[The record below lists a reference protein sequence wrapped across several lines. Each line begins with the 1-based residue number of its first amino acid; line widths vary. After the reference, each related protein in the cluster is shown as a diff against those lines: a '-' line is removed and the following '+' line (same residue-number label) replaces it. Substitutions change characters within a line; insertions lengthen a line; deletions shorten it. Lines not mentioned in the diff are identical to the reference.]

1 MKEYVAE
8 TGGRYTYSDDILNLQ
23 ELALSMSTIF
33 DGCSDF
39 IISGCTVEGST
50 ISPGYVWLGGKVRR
64 FEGVTDAVF
73 PYYIYESNRHE
84 SVVYANEVN
93 KRGRTCYL
101 CAAGKTVPTT
111 ADPVTG
117 KIPATIEVRA
127 DYAPRFIDKFFG
139 RYAVLLETPFQRQ
152 TIKKDLVLAGVFTAN
167 KEINSKTAV
176 SVSGE
181 NGYSLKGIVKSDG
194 NASLGA
200 YLNGLLV
207 NEIVIRTDGTFSFM
221 KQGKELARVT
231 GDGISYGT
239 SLSDNSRIGA
249 IHIQGCDIY
258 NTQDVTDEGT
268 IRINYYGVEGGGTK
282 FRDFAVYDGKLSLTP
297 IFKVVGKSA
306 TAQVNGLFSVNS
318 AGRGIDLCNTAYTK
332 DDTKLLNTLSWK
344 DSAGAVIAT
353 VGFDTAD
360 SYRFVVRNA
369 LGDIVIAP
377 LGSVDII
384 GTLKVNGK
392 SVADTYVTVTTYT
405 SGMNGKVDKVDGKQ
419 LSTEDFTT
427 EYKRKLDAIST
438 GGITE
443 GGTGYVTSGAVAE
456 ALKTKLSADQ
466 NLRDVVDK
474 GAARTALDVYSKP
487 ESQEVFLQIS
497 EGLQELVRL
506 TADEINGMTPEEA
519 SALKA
524 QRQAAVRATL
534 DAEKGGTGELKLTKT
549 SNLSDLPDKSKARKN
564 LEVYSKTEV
573 DGMMAGKLG
582 TDSAYQGVVFTPEFR
597 DKLINIE
604 TGSFAYVDT
613 DGKSHTQVEGYVTT
627 SAVVKELKKKAN
639 WLLDGYNATELATIA
654 KNLEFYAKSVA
665 DGRFARME
673 NLFQDYIT
681 YLVGQG
687 NSTTQAQQILRE
699 KLNLLSKDEI
709 VKDYLR
715 KDAKLTDLVLGTT
728 EAQRQVCR
736 TLGAAFAT
744 DYQPLLVD
752 TGWLQ
757 MENSGQGTD
766 TRNFFVRQIGNIV
779 SIQGEINTAKR
790 DGSNW
795 GGVIAM
801 IPNKIQPPKYSVR
814 CTAANWND
822 DHKYNR
828 GSSFTIYGGS
838 RKVQLYERGF
848 YNVDCQLNFTYFV

>member
-23 ELALSMSTIF
+23 ALALSMSTIF
-33 DGCSDF
+33 DACSDF
-39 IISGCTVEGST
+39 IISGCNVEGSAIT
-50 ISPGYVWLGGKVRR
+50 PGYVWLGGKVRH
-64 FEGVTDAVF
+64 FEGVADATF

-101 CAAGKTVPTT
+101 CAAGKTIPAT

-117 KIPATIEVRA
+117 KIPAAIEVTA

-152 TIKKDLVLAGVFTAN
+152 TIKKDLVLAGQFTAN
-167 KEINSKTAV
+167 KDINSKTSV

-181 NGYSLKGIVKSDG
+181 NGYSLRGVVKSDG

-221 KQGKELARVT
+221 KEGKELARVT

-239 SLSDNSRIGA
+239 SLSDKSRIGA
-249 IHIQGCDIY
+249 LHIQGCDIY
-258 NTQDVTDEGT
+258 NTQDVTDEGVV
-268 IRINYYGVEGGGTK
+268 RVNYYGAEGGGTK

-297 IFKVVGKSA
+297 VFKVIGK
-306 TAQVNGLFSVNS
+306 TAIAQINGLFSVHS
-318 AGRGIDLCNTAYTK
+318 AGRGVDLCNTAYTK
-332 DDTKLLNTLSWK
+332 DDTKLQNTLSWK
-344 DSAGAVIAT
+344 DSAGSVIAT

-360 SYRFVVRNA
+360 SYRYIIRNT

-377 LGSVDII
+377 LGSVDVI

-392 SVADTYVTVTTYT
+392 SVANTYVTVTAYT
-405 SGMNGKVDKVDGKQ
+405 TGMAGKVDKVEGRQ

-427 EYKRKLDAIST
+427 EYRQKLDAIST
-438 GGITE
+438 GAITE
-443 GGTGYVTSGAVAE
+443 GGTGYVTSAAVAE
-456 ALKTKLSADQ
+456 ALKAKLTADQ
-466 NLRDVVDK
+466 NLRDVMDK
-474 GAARTALDVYSKP
+474 GAARTALDVYSKS
-487 ESQEVFLQIS
+487 ESRGVFLQIS

-506 TADEINGMTPEEA
+506 TTDEVNNLGPEGA
-519 SALKA
+519 QALKA
-524 QRQAAVRATL
+524 ERQAAVRATL
-534 DAEKGGTGELKLTKT
+534 DAEKGGTGELKLAKT
-549 SNLSDLPDKSKARKN
+549 SNLGDLPDKSKARKN
-564 LEVYSKTEV
+564 LEVYSKTEI

-582 TDSAYQGVVFTPEFR
+582 TDSAYQGIIFTAEMR
-597 DKLINIE
+597 DKLDGIE
-604 TGSFAYVDT
+604 TGAFAYT
-613 DGKSHTQVEGYVTT
+613 DQDGRSHSQVEGYVLT
-627 SAVVKELKKKAN
+627 SAVVKELKKKADR
-639 WLLDGYNATELATIA
+639 LLDGYNSAEIATIA
-654 KNLEFYAKSVA
+654 KNLEIYTRTAA
-665 DGRFARME
+665 DDRFAQVA

-687 NSTTQAQQILRE
+687 KSTAQAQAILRE
-699 KLNLLSKDEI
+699 KLNLLSKDEV

-715 KDAKLTDLVLGTT
+715 KDAKLTDLVLGST

-736 TLGAAFAT
+736 TLGAAFAE
-744 DYQPLLVD
+744 DYQPLLID
-752 TGWLQ
+752 TGWIQ
-757 MENSGQGTD
+757 MENSGQETD

-779 SIQGEINTAKR
+779 SIQGQINTAKS
-790 DGSNW
+790 DGGNW

-828 GSSFTIYGGS
+828 GSSFTIYGGQ
-838 RKVQLYERGF
+838 RKVQLYERGM
-848 YNVDCQLNFTYFV
+848 YNVNVELNFTYFV

>member
-23 ELALSMSTIF
+23 ALALSMSTIF

-50 ISPGYVWLGGKVRR
+50 ISPGYVWLGGKVRY
-64 FEGVTDAVF
+64 FEGVSDATF

-101 CAAGKTVPTT
+101 CAAGKTIPTT
-111 ADPVTG
+111 TDPVTG
-117 KIPATIEVRA
+117 KIPAVIEVKP

-152 TIKKDLVLAGVFTAN
+152 TIKKDLVLAGQFSAN
-167 KEINSKTAV
+167 KDINSKTSV

-181 NGYSLKGIVKSDG
+181 NGYSLRGVVKSDG

-258 NTQDVTDEGT
+258 NTQDVTDEGAV
-268 IRINYYGVEGGGTK
+268 RINYYGVEGGGAK

-297 IFKVVGKSA
+297 IFKVIGKTA
-306 TAQVNGLFSVNS
+306 VAQVNGLFSVHS
-318 AGRGIDLCNTAYTK
+318 AGRGLDLCNTAYTK
-332 DDTKLLNTLSWK
+332 DDTKLQNTLSWK
-344 DSAGAVIAT
+344 DSAGNVIAA
-353 VGFDTAD
+353 VGFDTTD
-360 SYRFVVRNA
+360 SYRYIIRNA

-377 LGSVDII
+377 LGSVDVI

-405 SGMNGKVDKVDGKQ
+405 SGMNGKVDKIEGKQ

-438 GGITE
+438 GTITE
-443 GGTGYVTSGAVAE
+443 GGTGYVTSAAVAE

-466 NLRDVVDK
+466 NLRDVMDK
-474 GAARTALDVYSKP
+474 GAARTALDVYSKT
-487 ESQEVFLQIS
+487 ESQSVFLQIS

-506 TADEINGMTPEEA
+506 TADEVNSLTPEEA
-519 SALKA
+519 QALKA
-524 QRQAAVRATL
+524 ERQAAVRATL
-534 DAEKGGTGELKLTKT
+534 DTEKGGTGELKLTKT

-564 LEVYSKTEV
+564 LEVYSKTEI

-582 TDSAYQGVVFTPEFR
+582 TDSAYQGIIFTAEMR
-597 DKLINIE
+597 DKLNDIE
-604 TGSFAYVDT
+604 TGAFAYT
-613 DGKSHTQVEGYVTT
+613 DHEGKSHSQVEGYVLT
-627 SAVVKELKKKAN
+627 SAVVKELMKKAN
-639 WLLDGYNATELATIA
+639 WLLDGYNTTEIATIA
-654 KNLEFYAKSVA
+654 KNLDIYTRTGA
-665 DGRFARME
+665 DGRFAQVA

-687 NSTTQAQQILRE
+687 KSTAQAQAILRE
-699 KLNLLSKDEI
+699 KLNLLSKDEV

-715 KDAKLTDLVLGTT
+715 KDSKLTDLVLNST

-736 TLGAAFAT
+736 TLGAAFAE
-744 DYQPLLVD
+744 DYQPLLID
-752 TGWLQ
+752 TGWIQ

>member
-23 ELALSMSTIF
+23 ALALSMSTIF

-50 ISPGYVWLGGKVRR
+50 ISPGYVWLGGKVRH
-64 FEGVTDAVF
+64 FEGVSDATF

-101 CAAGKTVPTT
+101 CAAGKAVPTT
-111 ADPVTG
+111 VDSVTG
-117 KIPATIEVRA
+117 KIPAAIEVKP

-152 TIKKDLVLAGVFTAN
+152 TIKKDMVLVGQFTAN
-167 KEINSKTAV
+167 KDINSKTSV

-181 NGYSLKGIVKSDG
+181 NGYSLRGVVKSDG

-258 NTQDVTDEGT
+258 NTQDVTDEGAV
-268 IRINYYGVEGGGTK
+268 RINYYGVEGGGAK
-282 FRDFAVYDGKLSLTP
+282 FRDFAVYDGKLSLNP
-297 IFKVVGKSA
+297 IFKVIGKTA
-306 TAQVNGLFSVNS
+306 TAQVSGLLSVYS

-332 DDTKLLNTLSWK
+332 DDTKLQNTLSWK
-344 DSAGAVIAT
+344 DSAGNVIAA
-353 VGFDTAD
+353 VGFDTTD
-360 SYRFVVRNA
+360 SYRYIIRNA

-377 LGSVDII
+377 LGSVDVI

-438 GGITE
+438 GTITE
-443 GGTGYVTSGAVAE
+443 GGTGYVTSAAVAE

-466 NLRDVVDK
+466 NLRDVMDK
-474 GAARTALDVYSKP
+474 GAARTALDVYSKT
-487 ESQEVFLQIS
+487 ESQGVFLQIS

-506 TADEINGMTPEEA
+506 TADEVNSLTPEEA
-519 SALKA
+519 QALKA
-524 QRQAAVRATL
+524 ERQAAVRATL

-564 LEVYSKTEV
+564 LEVYSKSEI

-582 TDSAYQGVVFTPEFR
+582 TDSAYQGIIFTAEMR
-597 DKLINIE
+597 DKLNDIE
-604 TGSFAYVDT
+604 TGAFAYT
-613 DGKSHTQVEGYVTT
+613 DHEGKSHSQIEGYVLT

-639 WLLDGYNATELATIA
+639 WLLDGYNTTEIATIA
-654 KNLEFYAKSVA
+654 KNLDIYTRTGA
-665 DGRFARME
+665 DGRFAQVA

-687 NSTTQAQQILRE
+687 NSTAQAQAILRE
-699 KLNLLSKDEI
+699 KLNLLSKDEV

-715 KDAKLTDLVLGTT
+715 KDSKLTDLVLGST

-736 TLGAAFAT
+736 TLGAAFAE
-744 DYQPLLVD
+744 DYQPLLID
-752 TGWLQ
+752 TGWIQ

-779 SIQGEINTAKR
+779 SIQGYINTAKR

-828 GSSFTIYGGS
+828 GSSFTIYGGQ
-838 RKVQLYERGF
+838 RKVQLYERGM
-848 YNVDCQLNFTYFV
+848 YNVDVELNFTYFV

>member
-8 TGGRYTYSDDILNLQ
+8 KGGRYTYSDDILNLQ
-23 ELALSMSTIF
+23 ELALSMNTIF

-50 ISPGYVWLGGKVRR
+50 ISPGYVWLGGKVRH
-64 FEGVTDAVF
+64 FEGVSDATF

-101 CAAGKTVPTT
+101 CAAGKTIPTT
-111 ADPVTG
+111 TDPATG
-117 KIPATIEVRA
+117 KIPAAIEVKP

-152 TIKKDLVLAGVFTAN
+152 TIKKDLVLAGQFSAN
-167 KEINSKTAV
+167 KDINSKTSV

-181 NGYSLKGIVKSDG
+181 NGYSLKGVVKSDG

-207 NEIVIRTDGTFSFM
+207 NEIVIRTDGTFSFI

-239 SLSDNSRIGA
+239 SLSNNSRIGA
-249 IHIQGCDIY
+249 IHIRGCDIY
-258 NTQDVTDEGT
+258 NTQDVTDEGAV
-268 IRINYYGVEGGGTK
+268 RINYYGVEGGGTK
-282 FRDFAVYDGKLSLTP
+282 FRDFAVYDGKLSLNP
-297 IFKVVGKSA
+297 IFKVIGKIA
-306 TAQVNGLFSVNS
+306 TAQVSGLLSVYS
-318 AGRGIDLCNTAYTK
+318 AGRGIDICNTAYTK
-332 DDTKLLNTLSWK
+332 DDPKLQNTLFWK
-344 DSAGAVIAT
+344 DSAGSVIAA

-360 SYRFVVRNA
+360 SYRYIIRNA

-377 LGSVDII
+377 LGSVDVI

-392 SVADTYVTVTTYT
+392 SVADTYVTVTAYT
-405 SGMNGKVDKVDGKQ
+405 SGMNGKVDKVEGKQ

-466 NLRDVVDK
+466 NLRDVMDK
-474 GAARTALDVYSKP
+474 GAARTALDVYSKT
-487 ESQEVFLQIS
+487 ESQGVFLQIS

-506 TADEINGMTPEEA
+506 TADEVNNLTPEEVQ
-519 SALKA
+519 ALKA
-524 QRQAAVRATL
+524 ERQAAVRATL

-549 SNLSDLPDKSKARKN
+549 SNLSDLPDKGKARKN
-564 LEVYSKTEV
+564 LEVYSRSEI

-582 TDSAYQGVVFTPEFR
+582 TDSAYQGIIFTAEMR
-597 DKLINIE
+597 DKLNDIE
-604 TGSFAYVDT
+604 TGAFAYT
-613 DGKSHTQVEGYVTT
+613 DHEGKSHSQVEGYVLT

-639 WLLDGYNATELATIA
+639 WLLDGYNTTEVATIA
-654 KNLEFYAKSVA
+654 KNLDIYTRTGA
-665 DGRFARME
+665 DERFAQVA

-687 NSTTQAQQILRE
+687 NSTAQAQAILRE
-699 KLNLLSKDEI
+699 KLNLLSKDEVI
-709 VKDYLR
+709 KDYLR
-715 KDAKLTDLVLGTT
+715 KDSKLTDLVLGST

-736 TLGAAFAT
+736 TLGAAFAE
-744 DYQPLLVD
+744 DYQPLLID
-752 TGWLQ
+752 TGWIQ

-766 TRNFFVRQIGNIV
+766 TRNLFVRQIGSIV

-828 GSSFTIYGGS
+828 GSSFTIYGGQ
-838 RKVQLYERGF
+838 RKLQLYERGF
-848 YNVDCQLNFTYFV
+848 YNVNCQLNFTYFV

>member
-50 ISPGYVWLGGKVRR
+50 ISPGYVWLGGKVRH

-101 CAAGKTVPTT
+101 CAAGKTIPTT
-111 ADPVTG
+111 TDPVTG

-152 TIKKDLVLAGVFTAN
+152 TIKKDLVLAGMFTAN

-258 NTQDVTDEGT
+258 NTQDVTDEGA

-297 IFKVVGKSA
+297 IFKVIGKSA
-306 TAQVNGLFSVNS
+306 TAQVNGLFSIHS

-332 DDTKLLNTLSWK
+332 DDPKLQNTLSWR
-344 DSAGAVIAT
+344 DSTGAVIAA

-392 SVADTYVTVTTYT
+392 SVADTYVTIDAYT
-405 SGMNGKVDKVDGKQ
+405 KGMEARSIRSRASSSPPRILL
-419 LSTEDFTT
+419 LSTSES
-427 EYKRKLDAIST
+427 LM
-438 GGITE
+438 
-443 GGTGYVTSGAVAE
+443 
-456 ALKTKLSADQ
+456 LSAQ
-466 NLRDVVDK
+466 V
-474 GAARTALDVYSKP
+474 
-487 ESQEVFLQIS
+487 
-497 EGLQELVRL
+497 
-506 TADEINGMTPEEA
+506 A
-519 SALKA
+519 SAKVV
-524 QRQAAVRATL
+524 QA
-534 DAEKGGTGELKLTKT
+534 
-549 SNLSDLPDKSKARKN
+549 
-564 LEVYSKTEV
+564 
-573 DGMMAGKLG
+573 M
-582 TDSAYQGVVFTPEFR
+582 
-597 DKLINIE
+597 
-604 TGSFAYVDT
+604 
-613 DGKSHTQVEGYVTT
+613 
-627 SAVVKELKKKAN
+627 
-639 WLLDGYNATELATIA
+639 
-654 KNLEFYAKSVA
+654 
-665 DGRFARME
+665 
-673 NLFQDYIT
+673 
-681 YLVGQG
+681 
-687 NSTTQAQQILRE
+687 
-699 KLNLLSKDEI
+699 
-709 VKDYLR
+709 
-715 KDAKLTDLVLGTT
+715 
-728 EAQRQVCR
+728 
-736 TLGAAFAT
+736 
-744 DYQPLLVD
+744 
-752 TGWLQ
+752 
-757 MENSGQGTD
+757 
-766 TRNFFVRQIGNIV
+766 
-779 SIQGEINTAKR
+779 
-790 DGSNW
+790 
-795 GGVIAM
+795 
-801 IPNKIQPPKYSVR
+801 
-814 CTAANWND
+814 
-822 DHKYNR
+822 
-828 GSSFTIYGGS
+828 
-838 RKVQLYERGF
+838 
-848 YNVDCQLNFTYFV
+848 

>member
-23 ELALSMSTIF
+23 ALALSMSTIF

-50 ISPGYVWLGGKVRR
+50 ISPGYVWLGGKVRH
-64 FEGVTDAVF
+64 FEGVSDATF

-101 CAAGKTVPTT
+101 CAAGKTIPTIT
-111 ADPVTG
+111 DPVTG
-117 KIPATIEVRA
+117 KIPAAIEVKP

-152 TIKKDLVLAGVFTAN
+152 TIKKDMVLAGQFTAN
-167 KEINSKTAV
+167 KDINSKTSV

-181 NGYSLKGIVKSDG
+181 NGYSLRGVVKSDG

-249 IHIQGCDIY
+249 IHIRGCDIY
-258 NTQDVTDEGT
+258 NTQDVTDEGAV
-268 IRINYYGVEGGGTK
+268 RINYYGVEGGGTK
-282 FRDFAVYDGKLSLTP
+282 FRDFAVYDGKLSLNP
-297 IFKVVGKSA
+297 IFKVIGKTA
-306 TAQVNGLFSVNS
+306 TAQVSGLLSVYS

-332 DDTKLLNTLSWK
+332 DDTKLQNTLSWK
-344 DSAGAVIAT
+344 DSAGSVIAA
-353 VGFDTAD
+353 VGYDTAD
-360 SYRFVVRNA
+360 SYRYIIRNA

-377 LGSVDII
+377 LGSVDVI

-392 SVADTYVTVTTYT
+392 SVADTYVTVTAYT

-438 GGITE
+438 GTITE
-443 GGTGYVTSGAVAE
+443 GGTGYVTSAAVAE

-466 NLRDVVDK
+466 NLRDVMDK
-474 GAARTALDVYSKP
+474 GAARTALDVYSKT
-487 ESQEVFLQIS
+487 ESQGVFLQIS

-506 TADEINGMTPEEA
+506 TADEVNNLTPEEA
-519 SALKA
+519 QALKA
-524 QRQAAVRATL
+524 ERQAAVRATL

-564 LEVYSKTEV
+564 LEVYSKTEI

-582 TDSAYQGVVFTPEFR
+582 TDSAYQGIIFTAEMR
-597 DKLINIE
+597 DKLNDIE
-604 TGSFAYVDT
+604 TGAFAYT
-613 DGKSHTQVEGYVTT
+613 DHEGKSHSQVEGYVLT

-639 WLLDGYNATELATIA
+639 WLLDGYNSTEIATIA
-654 KNLEFYAKSVA
+654 KNLEIYTRTGA
-665 DGRFARME
+665 DGRFAQVA

-687 NSTTQAQQILRE
+687 NSTAQAQAILRE
-699 KLNLLSKDEI
+699 KLNLLSKDEV

-715 KDAKLTDLVLGTT
+715 KDSKLTDLVLSST

-736 TLGAAFAT
+736 TLGAAFAE
-744 DYQPLLVD
+744 DYQPLLID
-752 TGWLQ
+752 TGWIQ

-766 TRNFFVRQIGNIV
+766 TSNFFVRQIGNIV
-779 SIQGEINTAKR
+779 SIQGYINTAKR

-828 GSSFTIYGGS
+828 GSSFTIYGGQ
-838 RKVQLYERGF
+838 RKVQLYERGM
-848 YNVDCQLNFTYFV
+848 YNVNVELNFTYFV

>member
-23 ELALSMSTIF
+23 ALALSMSTIF

-50 ISPGYVWLGGKVRR
+50 ISPGYVWLGGKVRY
-64 FEGVTDAVF
+64 FEGVSDATF

-101 CAAGKTVPTT
+101 CAAGKTIPTT
-111 ADPVTG
+111 TDPVTG
-117 KIPATIEVRA
+117 KIPAAIEVKP

-152 TIKKDLVLAGVFTAN
+152 TIKKDMVLAGQFTAN
-167 KEINSKTAV
+167 KDINSKTSV

-181 NGYSLKGIVKSDG
+181 NGYSLRGVVKSDG

-239 SLSDNSRIGA
+239 SLSDNSHIGA

-258 NTQDVTDEGT
+258 NTQDVTDEGAV
-268 IRINYYGVEGGGTK
+268 RINYYGVEGGGAK
-282 FRDFAVYDGKLSLTP
+282 FRNFAVYDGKLSLNP
-297 IFKVVGKSA
+297 IFKVIGKTA
-306 TAQVNGLFSVNS
+306 TAQVSGLFSVHS
-318 AGRGIDLCNTAYTK
+318 AGRGIDFCNTAYTK
-332 DDTKLLNTLSWK
+332 DDTKLQNTLSWK
-344 DSAGAVIAT
+344 DSAGSIIAA

-360 SYRFVVRNA
+360 SYRYIIRNV

-377 LGSVDII
+377 LGSVDVI

-405 SGMNGKVDKVDGKQ
+405 SGMNRKVDKVDGKQ

-466 NLRDVVDK
+466 NLRDVMDK
-474 GAARTALDVYSKP
+474 GAARTALDVYSKT
-487 ESQEVFLQIS
+487 ESQGVFLQIS

-506 TADEINGMTPEEA
+506 TADEINSMTPEEA
-519 SALKA
+519 QALKA
-524 QRQAAVRATL
+524 ERKAAVRATL

-564 LEVYSKTEV
+564 LEVYSKTEI

-582 TDSAYQGVVFTPEFR
+582 TDSAYQGIIFTAEMR
-597 DKLINIE
+597 DKLNDIE
-604 TGSFAYVDT
+604 TGAFAYT
-613 DGKSHTQVEGYVTT
+613 DHEGKSHSQVEGYVLT

-639 WLLDGYNATELATIA
+639 WLLDGYNTTEIATIA
-654 KNLEFYAKSVA
+654 KNLDIYTRTGA
-665 DGRFARME
+665 DGRFAQVA

-687 NSTTQAQQILRE
+687 KSTAQAQAILRE
-699 KLNLLSKDEI
+699 KLNLLSKDEV

-715 KDAKLTDLVLGTT
+715 KDSKLTDLVLNST

-736 TLGAAFAT
+736 TLGAAFAE
-744 DYQPLLVD
+744 DYQPLLID
-752 TGWLQ
+752 TGWIQ

-779 SIQGEINTAKR
+779 SIQGYINTAKR

-838 RKVQLYERGF
+838 RKVQLYERGM
-848 YNVDCQLNFTYFV
+848 YNVDVELNFTYFV

>member
-23 ELALSMSTIF
+23 ALALSMSTIF

-50 ISPGYVWLGGKVRR
+50 ISPGFVWLGGKVRH
-64 FEGVTDAVF
+64 FEGVSDATF

-101 CAAGKTVPTT
+101 CAAGKVVPTT
-111 ADPVTG
+111 VDPVTG
-117 KIPATIEVRA
+117 KIPAAIEVKP

-152 TIKKDLVLAGVFTAN
+152 TIKKDLVLAGQFTAN
-167 KEINSKTAV
+167 KDINSKTSV

-181 NGYSLKGIVKSDG
+181 NGYSLRGVVKSDG

-200 YLNGLLV
+200 YLNGILV

-249 IHIQGCDIY
+249 IHIRGCDIY
-258 NTQDVTDEGT
+258 NTQDVTDEGAV
-268 IRINYYGVEGGGTK
+268 RINYYGVEGGGTK
-282 FRDFAVYDGKLSLTP
+282 FRDFAVYDGKLSLNP
-297 IFKVVGKSA
+297 IFKVIGKTA
-306 TAQVNGLFSVNS
+306 TAQVNGLLSVYS

-332 DDTKLLNTLSWK
+332 DDTKLQNTLSWK
-344 DSAGAVIAT
+344 DSAGNVIAA
-353 VGFDTAD
+353 VGYDTAD
-360 SYRFVVRNA
+360 SYRYIIRNA

-377 LGSVDII
+377 LGSVDVI

-392 SVADTYVTVTTYT
+392 SVADTYVTVTAYT
-405 SGMNGKVDKVDGKQ
+405 SGMNGKVDKVEGKQ

-466 NLRDVVDK
+466 NLRDVMDK
-474 GAARTALDVYSKP
+474 GAARTALDVYSKT
-487 ESQEVFLQIS
+487 ESQGVFLQIS

-506 TADEINGMTPEEA
+506 TADEVNNLTPEEA
-519 SALKA
+519 QTLKSE
-524 QRQAAVRATL
+524 RQAAVRATL

-549 SNLSDLPDKSKARKN
+549 SNLSDLPDKGKARKN
-564 LEVYSKTEV
+564 LEVYSRSEI

-582 TDSAYQGVVFTPEFR
+582 TDSAYQGIIFTAEMR
-597 DKLINIE
+597 DKLNDIE
-604 TGSFAYVDT
+604 TGAFAYT
-613 DGKSHTQVEGYVTT
+613 DHEGKSHSQVEGYVLT

-639 WLLDGYNATELATIA
+639 WLLDGYNTTEVATIA
-654 KNLEFYAKSVA
+654 KNLDIYTRTGA
-665 DGRFARME
+665 DERFAQVA

-687 NSTTQAQQILRE
+687 NSTAQAQAILRE
-699 KLNLLSKDEI
+699 KLNLLSKDEV

-715 KDAKLTDLVLGTT
+715 KDSKLTDLVLGST

-736 TLGAAFAT
+736 TLGAAFAE
-744 DYQPLLVD
+744 DYQPLLID
-752 TGWLQ
+752 TGWIQ
-757 MENSGQGTD
+757 MENSGQGPD
-766 TRNFFVRQIGNIV
+766 TRNLFVRQIGSIV

-828 GSSFTIYGGS
+828 GSSFTIYGGQ
-838 RKVQLYERGF
+838 RKLQLYERGF
-848 YNVDCQLNFTYFV
+848 YNVNCQLNFTYFV

>member
-111 ADPVTG
+111 ADLVTG
-117 KIPATIEVRA
+117 KIPAAIEVRA

-258 NTQDVTDEGT
+258 NTQDVTDEGAVH
-268 IRINYYGVEGGGTK
+268 INYYGVEGGGTK

-344 DSAGAVIAT
+344 DSAGAVIAA
-353 VGFDTAD
+353 VGFDTTD

-506 TADEINGMTPEEA
+506 TADEVNNLTPEQA
-519 SALKA
+519 QALKA
-524 QRQAAVRATL
+524 ERQAAVRATL
-534 DAEKGGTGELKLTKT
+534 DAEKGGTGEQKLTKT
-549 SNLSDLPDKSKARKN
+549 SNLSDLADKSKARRN
-564 LEVYSKTEV
+564 LEVYSTTEI
-573 DGMMAGKLG
+573 DNMMAGKLG
-582 TDSAYQGVVFTPEFR
+582 TDSAYQGIIFTSEMR
-597 DKLINIE
+597 DKLNNIE
-604 TGSFAYVDT
+604 TGAFAYT
-613 DGKSHTQVEGYVTT
+613 DHEGKSHAQVEGYVLT
-627 SAVVKELKKKAN
+627 SAIVKELKKKAN
-639 WLLDGYNATELATIA
+639 WLLDGYNSTELATIA
-654 KNLEFYAKSVA
+654 KNLELYTRTGA

-673 NLFQDYIT
+673 NLFQDYIN
-681 YLVGQG
+681 YLVAQG
-687 NSTTQAQQILRE
+687 KSSAQAQAILRE

-715 KDAKLTDLVLGTT
+715 KDAKLTDLVLGSP

-736 TLGAAFAT
+736 TLGAAFAEE
-744 DYQPLLVD
+744 YQPLLID
-752 TGWLQ
+752 TGWMQ

-766 TRNFFVRQIGNIV
+766 TRNLFVRQIGSIV

>member
-23 ELALSMSTIF
+23 ALALSMSTIF

-39 IISGCTVEGST
+39 VISGCTVEGST
-50 ISPGYVWLGGKVRR
+50 ISPGYVWLGGKVRH
-64 FEGVTDAVF
+64 FEGVSDATF

-101 CAAGKTVPTT
+101 CAAGKVVPTT

-117 KIPATIEVRA
+117 KIPAAIEVKP

-152 TIKKDLVLAGVFTAN
+152 TIKKDLVLAGQFTAN
-167 KEINSKTAV
+167 KDINSKTSV

-181 NGYSLKGIVKSDG
+181 NGYSLKGVVKSDG

-239 SLSDNSRIGA
+239 SLSDKSRIGA
-249 IHIQGCDIY
+249 LHIQGCDIY
-258 NTQDVTDEGT
+258 NTQDVTDEGVV
-268 IRINYYGVEGGGTK
+268 RINYYGAEGGGTK

-297 IFKVVGKSA
+297 IFKVIGKTA
-306 TAQVNGLFSVNS
+306 IAQVNGLFSVHS
-318 AGRGIDLCNTAYTK
+318 AGRGLDLCNTAYTK
-332 DDTKLLNTLSWK
+332 DDTKLQNTLSWK
-344 DSAGAVIAT
+344 DSAGNVIAA
-353 VGFDTAD
+353 VGFDTTD
-360 SYRFVVRNA
+360 SYRYIIRNA

-377 LGSVDII
+377 LGSVDVI

-405 SGMNGKVDKVDGKQ
+405 SGMNGKVDKIEGKQ

-438 GGITE
+438 GTITE
-443 GGTGYVTSGAVAE
+443 GGTGYVTSAAVAE

-466 NLRDVVDK
+466 NLRDVMDK
-474 GAARTALDVYSKP
+474 GAARTALDVYSKT
-487 ESQEVFLQIS
+487 ESQSVFLQIS

-506 TADEINGMTPEEA
+506 TADEVNSLTPEEA
-519 SALKA
+519 QALKA
-524 QRQAAVRATL
+524 ERQAAVRATL
-534 DAEKGGTGELKLTKT
+534 DTEKGGTGELKLTKT

-564 LEVYSKTEV
+564 LEVYSKTEI

-582 TDSAYQGVVFTPEFR
+582 TDSAYQGIIFTAEMR
-597 DKLINIE
+597 DKLNDIE
-604 TGSFAYVDT
+604 TGAFAYT
-613 DGKSHTQVEGYVTT
+613 DHEGKSHSQVEGYVLT
-627 SAVVKELKKKAN
+627 SAVVKELMKKAN
-639 WLLDGYNATELATIA
+639 WLLDGYNTTEIATIA
-654 KNLEFYAKSVA
+654 KNLDIYTRTGA
-665 DGRFARME
+665 DGRFAQVA

-687 NSTTQAQQILRE
+687 KSTAQAQAILRE
-699 KLNLLSKDEI
+699 KLNLLSKDEV

-715 KDAKLTDLVLGTT
+715 KDSKLTDLVLNST

-736 TLGAAFAT
+736 TLGAAFAE
-744 DYQPLLVD
+744 DYQPLLID
-752 TGWLQ
+752 TGWIQ

>member
-23 ELALSMSTIF
+23 ALALSMSTIF

-50 ISPGYVWLGGKVRR
+50 ISPGFVWLGGKVRH
-64 FEGVTDAVF
+64 FEGVSDATF

-101 CAAGKTVPTT
+101 CAAGKTIPTT
-111 ADPVTG
+111 TDPVTG
-117 KIPATIEVRA
+117 KIPAAIEVKP

-139 RYAVLLETPFQRQ
+139 RYAVLLETPFQCQ
-152 TIKKDLVLAGVFTAN
+152 TIKKDLVLAGQFSAN
-167 KEINSKTAV
+167 KDINSKTSV

-181 NGYSLKGIVKSDG
+181 NGYSLKGVVRSDG

-207 NEIVIRTDGTFSFM
+207 NEIVIRTDGTFSFI

-231 GDGISYGT
+231 GDGISYST
-239 SLSDNSRIGA
+239 SLSNNSRIGA

-258 NTQDVTDEGT
+258 NTQDVTDEGAV
-268 IRINYYGVEGGGTK
+268 RINYYGVEGGGTK
-282 FRDFAVYDGKLSLTP
+282 FRDFAVYDGKLSLNP
-297 IFKVVGKSA
+297 IFKVIGKTA
-306 TAQVNGLFSVNS
+306 TAQVSGLLSVYS

-332 DDTKLLNTLSWK
+332 DDTKLQNTLSWK
-344 DSAGAVIAT
+344 DSTGSVIAA

-360 SYRFVVRNA
+360 SYRYIIRNA

-377 LGSVDII
+377 LGSVDVI

-392 SVADTYVTVTTYT
+392 SVADTYVTVTAYT
-405 SGMNGKVDKVDGKQ
+405 SGMNGKVDKVEGKQ

-427 EYKRKLDAIST
+427 EYKRKLDAIYT

-466 NLRDVVDK
+466 NLRDVMDK
-474 GAARTALDVYSKP
+474 GAARTALDVYSKT
-487 ESQEVFLQIS
+487 ESQGVFLQIS

-506 TADEINGMTPEEA
+506 TADEVNNLTPEEA
-519 SALKA
+519 QALKA
-524 QRQAAVRATL
+524 ERQAAVRATL
-534 DAEKGGTGELKLTKT
+534 NAEKGGTGELKLTKT
-549 SNLSDLPDKSKARKN
+549 SNLSDLPDKGKARKN
-564 LEVYSKTEV
+564 LEVYSRSEI

-582 TDSAYQGVVFTPEFR
+582 TDSAYQGIIFTAEMR
-597 DKLINIE
+597 DKLNDIE
-604 TGSFAYVDT
+604 TGAFAYT
-613 DGKSHTQVEGYVTT
+613 DHEGKSHSQVEGYVLT

-639 WLLDGYNATELATIA
+639 WLLDGYNTTEVATIA
-654 KNLEFYAKSVA
+654 KNLDIYTRTGA
-665 DGRFARME
+665 DGRFAQVA

-687 NSTTQAQQILRE
+687 NSTAQAQAILRD
-699 KLNLLSKDEI
+699 KLNLLSKDEVI
-709 VKDYLR
+709 KDYLR
-715 KDAKLTDLVLGTT
+715 KDSKLTDLVLGST

-736 TLGAAFAT
+736 TLGAAFAE
-744 DYQPLLVD
+744 DYQPLLID
-752 TGWLQ
+752 TGWIQ

-766 TRNFFVRQIGNIV
+766 TRNLFVRQIGSIV

-828 GSSFTIYGGS
+828 GSSFTIYGGQ
-838 RKVQLYERGF
+838 RKLQLYERGF
-848 YNVDCQLNFTYFV
+848 YNVNCQLNFTYFV

>member
-39 IISGCTVEGST
+39 IISGCAVEGST
-50 ISPGYVWLGGKVRR
+50 ISPGYVWLGGKVRH

-152 TIKKDLVLAGVFTAN
+152 TIKKDLVLAGQFTAN

-318 AGRGIDLCNTAYTK
+318 AGRGLDLCNTAYTK
-332 DDTKLLNTLSWK
+332 DDPKLQNTLSWK
-344 DSAGAVIAT
+344 DSAGAVIAA
-353 VGFDTAD
+353 VGFDTTD
-360 SYRFVVRNA
+360 SFRFVVRNA

-384 GTLKVNGK
+384 GALKVNGK

-438 GGITE
+438 GAITE
-443 GGTGYVTSGAVAE
+443 GGTGYVTSAAVAE

-466 NLRDVVDK
+466 NLSDVVDK
-474 GAARTALDVYSKP
+474 GAARTALNVYSKP

-506 TADEINGMTPEEA
+506 TADEVNNLTPEQA
-519 SALKA
+519 QALKA
-524 QRQAAVRATL
+524 ERQAAVRATL
-534 DAEKGGTGELKLTKT
+534 DAERGGTGEQKLTKT
-549 SNLSDLPDKSKARKN
+549 SNLSDLADKSKARRN
-564 LEVYSKTEV
+564 LEVYSTTEI
-573 DGMMAGKLG
+573 DNMMAGKLG
-582 TDSAYQGVVFTPEFR
+582 TDSAYQGIIFTSEMR
-597 DKLINIE
+597 DKLNNIE
-604 TGSFAYVDT
+604 TGAFAYTDQ
-613 DGKSHTQVEGYVTT
+613 DGKSHSQVEGYVLT
-627 SAVVKELKKKAN
+627 SAIVKELKKKAN
-639 WLLDGYNATELATIA
+639 WLLDGYNANELITIA

-673 NLFQDYIT
+673 NLFQDYIN
-681 YLVGQG
+681 YLVAQG
-687 NSTTQAQQILRE
+687 KTSAQAQALLRE

-715 KDAKLTDLVLGTT
+715 KDAKLTDLVLGSA
-728 EAQRQVCR
+728 ESQRQVCR
-736 TLGAAFAT
+736 TLGAAFAE
-744 DYQPLLVD
+744 DYQPLLID
-752 TGWLQ
+752 TGWMQ

-766 TRNFFVRQIGNIV
+766 TRNLFVRQIGSIV

-828 GSSFTIYGGS
+828 GSSFTIYGGQ
-838 RKVQLYERGF
+838 RKLQLYERGF
-848 YNVDCQLNFTYFV
+848 YNINCQLNFTYFV

>member
-23 ELALSMSTIF
+23 ALALSMSTIF

-50 ISPGYVWLGGKVRR
+50 ISPGYVWLGGKVRH
-64 FEGVTDAVF
+64 FEGVSDATF

-101 CAAGKTVPTT
+101 CAAGKTIPTT
-111 ADPVTG
+111 TDPATG
-117 KIPATIEVRA
+117 KIPAAIEVKP

-152 TIKKDLVLAGVFTAN
+152 TIKKDLVLAGQFSAN
-167 KEINSKTAV
+167 KDINSKTSV

-181 NGYSLKGIVKSDG
+181 NGYSLKGVVKSDG

-207 NEIVIRTDGTFSFM
+207 NEIVIRTDGTFSFI

-239 SLSDNSRIGA
+239 SLSNNSRIGA
-249 IHIQGCDIY
+249 IHIRGCDIY
-258 NTQDVTDEGT
+258 NTQDVTDEGAV
-268 IRINYYGVEGGGTK
+268 RINYYGVEGGGTK
-282 FRDFAVYDGKLSLTP
+282 FRDFAVYDGKLSLNP
-297 IFKVVGKSA
+297 IFKVIGKIA
-306 TAQVNGLFSVNS
+306 TAQVSGLLSVYS

-332 DDTKLLNTLSWK
+332 DDTKLQNTLSWK
-344 DSAGAVIAT
+344 DSAGSVIAA

-360 SYRFVVRNA
+360 SYRYIIRNA

-377 LGSVDII
+377 LGSVDVI

-392 SVADTYVTVTTYT
+392 SVADTYVTVTAYT
-405 SGMNGKVDKVDGKQ
+405 SGMNGKVDKVEGKQ

-466 NLRDVVDK
+466 NLRDVMDK
-474 GAARTALDVYSKP
+474 GAARTALDVYSKT
-487 ESQEVFLQIS
+487 ESQGVFLQIS

-506 TADEINGMTPEEA
+506 TADEVNNLTPEEVQ
-519 SALKA
+519 ALKA
-524 QRQAAVRATL
+524 ERQAAVRATL

-549 SNLSDLPDKSKARKN
+549 SNLSDLPDKGKARKN
-564 LEVYSKTEV
+564 LEVYSRNEI

-582 TDSAYQGVVFTPEFR
+582 TDSAYQGIIFTAEMR
-597 DKLINIE
+597 DKLNDIE
-604 TGSFAYVDT
+604 TGAFAYT
-613 DGKSHTQVEGYVTT
+613 DHEGKSHSQVEGYVLT

-639 WLLDGYNATELATIA
+639 WLLDGYNTTEVATIA
-654 KNLEFYAKSVA
+654 KNLDIYTRTGA
-665 DGRFARME
+665 DERFAQVA

-687 NSTTQAQQILRE
+687 NSTAQAQAILRE
-699 KLNLLSKDEI
+699 KLNLLSKDEVI
-709 VKDYLR
+709 KDYLR
-715 KDAKLTDLVLGTT
+715 KDSKLTDLVLGST

-736 TLGAAFAT
+736 TLGAAFAE
-744 DYQPLLVD
+744 DYQPLLID
-752 TGWLQ
+752 TGWIQ

-766 TRNFFVRQIGNIV
+766 TRNLFVRQIGSIV

-828 GSSFTIYGGS
+828 GSSFTIYGGQ
-838 RKVQLYERGF
+838 RKLQLYERGF

>member
-23 ELALSMSTIF
+23 ALALSMSTIF

-50 ISPGYVWLGGKVRR
+50 ISPGFVWLGGKVRH
-64 FEGVTDAVF
+64 FEGVSDATF

-101 CAAGKTVPTT
+101 CAAGKVVPTT
-111 ADPVTG
+111 VDPVTG
-117 KIPATIEVRA
+117 KFPAAIEVKP

-152 TIKKDLVLAGVFTAN
+152 TIKKDLVLAGQITAN
-167 KEINSKTAV
+167 KDINSKTSV

-181 NGYSLKGIVKSDG
+181 NGYSLKGVVKSDG

-207 NEIVIRTDGTFSFM
+207 NEIVIRTDGTFSFI

-231 GDGISYGT
+231 GDGISYGS

-249 IHIQGCDIY
+249 IHIRSCDIY
-258 NTQDVTDEGT
+258 NTQDVTDEGAV
-268 IRINYYGVEGGGTK
+268 RINYYGVEGGGTK
-282 FRDFAVYDGKLSLTP
+282 FRDFAVYDGKLSLNP
-297 IFKVVGKSA
+297 IFKVIGKTA
-306 TAQVNGLFSVNS
+306 TTQVNGLLSVYS

-332 DDTKLLNTLSWK
+332 DDTKLQNTLSWK
-344 DSAGAVIAT
+344 DSAGNVIAA
-353 VGFDTAD
+353 VGYDTAE
-360 SYRFVVRNA
+360 SYRYIIRNA
-369 LGDIVIAP
+369 LGDIVIAA
-377 LGSVDII
+377 LGSVDVI

-392 SVADTYVTVTTYT
+392 SVADTYVTVTAYT

-438 GGITE
+438 GNITE
-443 GGTGYVTSGAVAE
+443 GGTGYVTSAAVAE

-466 NLRDVVDK
+466 NLRDVMDK
-474 GAARTALDVYSKP
+474 GAARTALDVYSKT
-487 ESQEVFLQIS
+487 ESQGVFLQIS

-506 TADEINGMTPEEA
+506 TADEVNNLTPEEA
-519 SALKA
+519 QALKA
-524 QRQAAVRATL
+524 ERQAAVRATL

-549 SNLSDLPDKSKARKN
+549 SNLSDLPDKGKARKN
-564 LEVYSKTEV
+564 LEVYSRSEI

-582 TDSAYQGVVFTPEFR
+582 TDSAYQGIIFTAEMR
-597 DKLINIE
+597 DKLNDIE
-604 TGSFAYVDT
+604 TGAFAYT
-613 DGKSHTQVEGYVTT
+613 DHEGKSHSQVEGYVLT

-639 WLLDGYNATELATIA
+639 WLLDGYNTTEVATIA
-654 KNLEFYAKSVA
+654 KNLDIYTRTGA
-665 DGRFARME
+665 DGRFAQVA

-687 NSTTQAQQILRE
+687 NSTAQAQAILRE
-699 KLNLLSKDEI
+699 KLNLLSKDEVI
-709 VKDYLR
+709 KDYLR
-715 KDAKLTDLVLGTT
+715 KDSKLTDLVLGST

-736 TLGAAFAT
+736 TLGAAFAE
-744 DYQPLLVD
+744 DYQPLLID
-752 TGWLQ
+752 TGWIQ

-766 TRNFFVRQIGNIV
+766 TRNLFVRQIGSIV

-828 GSSFTIYGGS
+828 GSSFTIYGGQ
-838 RKVQLYERGF
+838 RKLQLYERGF
-848 YNVDCQLNFTYFV
+848 YNVNCQLNFTYFV